1 MLDKRFILE
10 NSQTVQENCDRR
22 GVKVD
27 VARFVDLESQR
38 RKLQAE
44 VEELSR
50 LSNVVS
56 KSIGQAKDD
65 AEREARKD
73 EGRRLRE
80 VKEKI
85 EEHMERLAAEA
96 AVIHNAMPNLTHP
109 EAPVGGEDASKELRH
124 GNADVRPFS
133 FPALDHVALAEQ
145 HDLIDFEGGARV
157 AGHGF
162 YFLKKEAALLE
173 LALQQF
179 AMEFLVRE
187 GFTPMVTPDLAR
199 GDVLKG
205 IGFIPRGPETQIYS
219 IENHDLNLVATA
231 EITLGGLYAG
241 QVVEVEKL
249 PIKLCGISHC
259 FRTEA
264 GAAGRASR
272 GLYRVHQFT
281 KVEMFAFTLP
291 DQSEDM
297 HNYFRDLE
305 CQIFDGL
312 GIPYRVLDIAT
323 GDLGGPA
330 FRKFDLEAWMPGR
343 GTAGEY
349 GEVTS
354 TSNCTDYQSRRL
366 DIRYKVKGEKGT
378 QLRTHAQRH
387 CRRHEPGDNR
397 DSRKLPAGRRLDS
410 DSRSAAEMD
419 GQRSHRRTCVVA
431 FLRNAIAS
439 FGETRLQPAIRNRRF
454 QNRRGAERIRA
465 AP

>member
-1 MLDKRFILE
+1 MLDNRFILE
-10 NSQTVQENCDRR
+10 NAQAVQENCDRR

-50 LSNVVS
+50 LANLVS

-80 VKEKI
+80 LKEQI
-85 EEHMERLAAEA
+85 EEHIERLAAEA
-96 AVIHNAMPNLTHP
+96 AVIHNAMPNMTHP
-109 EAPVGGEDASKELRH
+109 EAPVGGEGASKELRH
-124 GNADVRPFS
+124 GNVDVRPFG
-133 FPALDHVALAEQ
+133 FPVLDHVALAEQ

-162 YFLKKEAALLE
+162 YFLKKEAAILE
-173 LALQQF
+173 LALQQYT
-179 AMEFLVRE
+179 MEFLVRE

-241 QVVEVEKL
+241 QVIEAEKL
-249 PIKLCGISHC
+249 PLKLCGISHC

-291 DQSEDM
+291 EQSEDM

-305 CQIFDGL
+305 CDIFDGL

-330 FRKFDLEAWMPGR
+330 YRKYDLEAWMPGR
-343 GTAGEY
+343 GNGGEY

-354 TSNCTDYQSRRL
+354 ASNCTDYQSRRL

-378 QLRTHAQRH
+378 QLVHTLNGTAVAI
-387 CRRHEPGDNR
+387 
-397 DSRKLPAGRRLDS
+397 SRAVIAILENYQQA
-410 DSRSAAEMD
+410 D
-419 GQRSHRRTCVVA
+419 GSIAIPEV
-431 FLRNAIAS
+431 LRKWV
-439 FGETRLQPAIRNRRF
+439 GK
-454 QNRRGAERIRA
+454 ERIGGNG
-465 AP
+465 